1 MTTHTNIDMTLK
13 IGGAAGQGIQTIG
26 NLLASASRDAGF
38 YIMAINDFESRVRG
52 GHSFFQMRISDKPV
66 YAPHHRIDLLI
77 ALNRETWDLHKDQL
91 QDDGIAI
98 LEVPLDSPSKQVF
111 EVEFSTLAKEIGSSL
126 YSNTVA
132 AAVGLSILGASFDKI
147 ADLLSWQFAGKKE
160 DIIQKN
166 IKAARLGYD
175 AVKDIQFS
183 RQPFLKTS
191 DPKGQIMEG
200 SRAIALGAIASDCRV
215 AAFYPMSP
223 ATSIM
228 QHLAGWT
235 NRLPLVVEQAED
247 EIAAVNMV
255 IGASFAGARAM
266 TATSGGGFCL
276 MTEGLGL
283 SATTETPIVII
294 DAQRPGPATGLPTRT
309 AQGDLL
315 FAIHASQD
323 DFPRFV
329 FAPGSLLEAFE
340 ITQKAFALSEKYQ
353 VPAIILVDQYMADSI
368 FILEHSFTFPKKVER
383 FIVGDKDLK
392 DPKNYNRYELTPSG
406 VSPRALPCTGAARV
420 VVSSDEHREDGHITE
435 DIDNRNA
442 MVNKRKSKLPDM
454 IREMSA
460 PQALFPEAKTVLLG
474 WGSTSGSIKESV
486 EFLRNEGIDV
496 GCLLFTDL
504 WPFPTAIVESH
515 LKDPVKTIITVE
527 QNSGAQFG
535 HLLKEQTGISYTH
548 AILKYDGRPFY
559 PIEIMAAVKEKEK
572 H

>member
-1 MTTHTNIDMTLK
+1 MNTDMNIDMTIK

-26 NLLASASRDAGF
+26 SLLARACRDAGF

-52 GHSFFQMRISDKPV
+52 GHSFFQMRISDTPV
-66 YAPHHRIDLLI
+66 HAPHHRVDLLI

-91 QDDGIAI
+91 QDDGMAI
-98 LEVPLDSPSKQVF
+98 LEVPLDSPSKQAVS
-111 EVEFSTLAKEIGSSL
+111 VEFSSIAKEAGNTL

-132 AAVGLSILGASFDKI
+132 AAAGLAILGAPFDKI
-147 ADLLSWQFAGKKE
+147 DDLLSRQFAGKKA
-160 DIIQKN
+160 DILEKN
-166 IKAARLGYD
+166 INAARLGYD
-175 AVKDIQFS
+175 AVKDIHFS
-183 RQPFLKTS
+183 RQPFSKPS
-191 DPKGQIMEG
+191 DPKGQVMEG
-200 SRAIALGAIASDCRV
+200 SRAVALGAIASDCRV

-223 ATSIM
+223 ATGIM
-228 QHLAGWT
+228 QYLAGWT
-235 NRLPLVVEQAED
+235 NHLPLVVEQAED

-283 SATTETPIVII
+283 SAITETPIVIV

-309 AQGDLL
+309 SQGDLL

-329 FAPGSLLEAFE
+329 FAPGSLREAFE

-353 VPAIILVDQYMADSI
+353 VPAIILVDQYIVDSI
-368 FILEHSFTFPKKVER
+368 FLLEHAFPFPKKVDR
-383 FIVGDKDLK
+383 FIVRDEDLK
-392 DPKNYNRYELTPSG
+392 DPKHYNRYALTPSG
-406 VSPRALPCTGAARV
+406 VSPRALPCTGDARV

-435 DIDNRNA
+435 DMDNRTA

-460 PQALFPEAKTVLLG
+460 PKALFPEAKTLLVG

-486 EFLRNEGIDV
+486 EGLRSEGMDV

-504 WPFPTAIVESH
+504 WPFPTDVVEAH
-515 LKDPVKTIITVE
+515 LKDPAKTIISVE

-535 HLLKEQTGISYTH
+535 HLLKEQTGISTTH

-559 PIEIMAAVKEKEK
+559 PIEIMDAVKEKEK